1 MKLLAFLLVPFFCF
15 STELDSQRDKAAP
28 NSLEEQKT
36 FFRENGYLWLKG
48 FFSQEQVSML
58 QLLADQINK
67 EAQTTLQLS
76 QASGIPLQQIAQNIP
91 GSLIIVPEAK
101 NPLQVCRTE
110 DMLTCYPELHR
121 FIEGTLTFYLGLLLN
136 EPYVLFKD
144 KLNFKWPGGGAF
156 PPHQDFPAYEMFG
169 PREHVTAMVCIDP
182 ATLEN
187 GCLQVA
193 KNWRETF
200 SKEPALDP
208 EELEAGHAVLPYV
221 LGGKKHGSI
230 QSEYSDKIE
239 WLPLVA
245 SPGDVI
251 LISSFIPHY
260 SEPNHSNQARRA
272 FFFTN
277 SRLLEGDHRR
287 AYYHTKR
294 QDPDNPLFHFAT
306 PTKAR
311 NKE

>member
-1 MKLLAFLLVPFFCF
+1 
-15 STELDSQRDKAAP
+15 
-28 NSLEEQKT
+28 
-36 FFRENGYLWLKG
+36 
-48 FFSQEQVSML
+48 
-58 QLLADQINK
+58 
-67 EAQTTLQLS
+67 
-76 QASGIPLQQIAQNIP
+76 
-91 GSLIIVPEAK
+91 
-101 NPLQVCRTE
+101 
-110 DMLTCYPELHR
+110 
-121 FIEGTLTFYLGLLLN
+121 LTFYLGLLLN